1 MLTVPANQ
9 LHGNIPVG
17 IVNLINL
24 ELLSLGNNH
33 FTGSIPRDIGKLSSL
48 GLLSLRHNE
57 LSGSI
62 PSSLGNL
69 TVLTTLQLQANNL
82 QGNIPSSLG
91 QCLRLLRLNLSQN
104 NLDALVFIPLYLCL
118 LRKKGKKTASSS
130 ANLAN
135 SMLQVSYTTLLKA
148 TDGFSSDDL
157 IGSGSF
163 GSVYKGVLDDSDR
176 SPQFVAIRVFNLSHQ
191 GASKSFLAECE
202 ALRNIRHRN
211 LVKIITACSSVDF
224 RGNDFKA
231 LVNEFMENGSLE
243 EWLHP
248 TSPKNLSLVQR
259 LDIVMDELTGRV
271 SDFGLA
277 KFLSKLTSNVS
288 ENHQTSSIGVRGSV
302 GYAAPEYGMGSEV
315 STYGDAYSFG
325 ILLLVMFTGKR
336 PAEDM
341 FSGGFNLHNFAKMA
355 FLTLRE
361 MHIYR
366 RLPPRSDT
374 HNTAKQKFT
383 HQSYSYKDR
392 ILRRRTSI
400 PCAANLFQHHPIC
413 ASTMS
418 DSVEVLSNS
427 WWLDSGATVH
437 VTNSLQGFKT
447 KRVPNKDDLKVF
459 VGNGERVRVDFV
471 GLASLELESGFIL
484 ELVDVVYVPS
494 MTRNLLSVSKLVKS
508 NL

>member
-1 MLTVPANQ
+1 ML
-9 LHGNIPVG
+9 
-17 IVNLINL
+17 
-24 ELLSLGNNH
+24 
-33 FTGSIPRDIGKLSSL
+33 R
-48 GLLSLRHNE
+48 
-57 LSGSI
+57 
-62 PSSLGNL
+62 
-69 TVLTTLQLQANNL
+69 
-82 QGNIPSSLG
+82 
-91 QCLRLLRLNLSQN
+91 
-104 NLDALVFIPLYLCL
+104 
-118 LRKKGKKTASSS
+118 
-130 ANLAN
+130 
-135 SMLQVSYTTLLKA
+135 VSYTTLLKA

-163 GSVYKGVLDDSDR
+163 GSVYKGVLDDPDR

-231 LVNEFMENGSLE
+231 FVYEFMENGSLE

-259 LDIVMDELTGRV
+259 LDIVMDVACALDYLHNHCETQIVHCDLKPSNVLLDKELTGRV

-325 ILLLVMFTGKR
+325 ILLLEMFTGKR

-355 FLTLRE
+355 FLD
-361 MHIYR
+361 R
-366 RLPPRSDT
+366 RVTEVADSLLLQDGT
-374 HNTAKQKFT
+374 
-383 HQSYSYKDR
+383 
-392 ILRRRTSI
+392 
-400 PCAANLFQHHPIC
+400 
-413 ASTMS
+413 S
-418 DSVEVLSNS
+418 DSIVIPRKIEECLSS
-427 WWLDSGATVH
+427 IFGIGIACSAE
-437 VTNSLQGFKT
+437 SLAD
-447 KRVPNKDDLKVF
+447 RKDIGDV
-459 VGNGERVRVDFV
+459 
-471 GLASLELESGFIL
+471 ASELHFIRDKL
-484 ELVDVVYVPS
+484 LV
-494 MTRNLLSVSKLVKS
+494 
-508 NL
+508 